1 MVMLML
7 AVEGCSF
14 TAPCDSLSFTPVLC
28 SYGEGGFLMHGS
40 A

>member
-14 TAPCDSLSFTPVLC
+14 TAPSPLRLFFVLT
-28 SYGEGGFLMHGS
+28 GRGAF
-40 A
+40 